1 MRVTG
6 ARLIN
11 EFWIFSSNVA
21 WRIKEYSEG
30 VTTMARS
37 SKQVGQRTNT
47 SSMSGRKVR
56 LATSTTHT
64 GSRVEPS
71 KVTEHGREAR
81 AKKTATRASTKAG
94 KKKS

>member
-1 MRVTG
+1 
-6 ARLIN
+6 
-11 EFWIFSSNVA
+11 
-21 WRIKEYSEG
+21 
-30 VTTMARS
+30 
-37 SKQVGQRTNT
+37 
-47 SSMSGRKVR
+47 MSGRKVR

-81 AKKTATRASTKAG
+81 AKKTATRARTKAG